1 MSTQKKMSLA
11 ALGLLVI
18 GSIGYFVLSRDLW
31 GFYFFAHLGAL
42 GVMGLSGSVAGALA
56 QRKSRSFW
64 RAFALG
70 AILPIIAGIVAV
82 LIFLWG
88 VNGRLFCGGS
98 VSLAIAVLVALYYLL
113 VSKKTI
119 RPVA

>member
-1 MSTQKKMSLA
+1 MSIQKKMSLTS
-11 ALGLLVI
+11 LGLLAV
-18 GSIGYFVLSRDLW
+18 GLIGYFILSRDLW
-31 GFYFFAHLGAL
+31 VFYFFAHLGAL
-42 GVMGLSGSVAGALA
+42 GVMGLSGSGAGALA

-88 VNGRLFCGGS
+88 VNGRLYCGGS
-98 VSLAIAVLVALYYLL
+98 VSLATAVLVALLYLL
-113 VSKKTI
+113 VSKRTI